1 MMQTM
6 TFKPRGWPPKRRTPK
21 RPMNAFMIFT
31 RRCSPQMSAENQ
43 AMYTGE
49 LSKEWAMMPP
59 SEKQFYLQL
68 IAQNNL
74 NKETFN
80 SKYPDHVHRNNSRKM
95 SNVDWILA
103 WAGH

>member
-21 RPMNAFMIFT
+21 RPMNAFMIFA

-49 LSKEWAMMPP
+49 LSKEWVMMPP
-59 SEKQFYLQL
+59 SEKQFYLDAHNKL
-68 IAQNNL
+68 
-74 NKETFN
+74 KETFN
-80 SKYPDHVHRNNSRKM
+80 SKYPGHVHRSNSRKM
-95 SNVDWILA
+95 SNADWILA
-103 WAGH
+103 WVGH